1 MSATAMLS
9 GSDRR
14 LAVIAGASILFALT
28 AAVARWTG
36 LMPSAAGTVV
46 VIVGAVIALR
56 VAWSYA
62 ATSASSRAKVK
73 TLALI
78 SNVGLAISGVTLL
91 ATLPRITQVG
101 GVALMFKDTAA
112 QLWTIALLSVAAGA
126 VRTFGWRVFAGMFL
140 VGFLALSGLARFVG
154 RPIIVSLGESSA
166 LAVGVCV
173 PILEELAKLIPVAI
187 ILYVALRVR
196 KSRPSALDLTL
207 VGAWC
212 GAGFAVYENAT
223 FGRGSFSLTTNS
235 ILSPLYPMAIHGSVF
250 GWPLTQVGHNVH
262 TALIALCI
270 AFYFLYRNREPRAWL
285 APIVGAVSVLL
296 EHCSQNTIAV
306 GGLGRIVARLT
317 VIATLNG
324 MLTPILLAAG
334 IGYVAWMESR
344 AIAGKFDPLT
354 IGQLSPAEAARRSTL
369 LAAAQGSAR

>member
-1 MSATAMLS
+1 MLATATLS
-9 GSDRR
+9 GNDRR
-14 LAVIAGASILFALT
+14 LAVIAGAGILFALS

-36 LMPSAAGTVV
+36 LMPSATGTLV
-46 VIVGAVIALR
+46 VIVGATIALR

-62 ATSASSRAKVK
+62 ATSASSMAKVK
-73 TLALI
+73 TLTLI
-78 SNVGLAISGVTLL
+78 SNVGLAISAVTLL
-91 ATLPRITQVG
+91 ATLPRITQAG
-101 GVALMFKDTAA
+101 GMALMFKDTAA

-154 RPIIVSLGESSA
+154 RPIIERLGESSA

-173 PILEELAKLIPVAI
+173 PILEEVAKLIPVAV
-187 ILYVALRVR
+187 ILYAALRA
-196 KSRPSALDLTL
+196 KQARPSALDLTL

-212 GAGFAVYENAT
+212 GAGFAVYENLT

-235 ILSPLYPMAIHGSVF
+235 VLSPLYPMAVHGSAF
-250 GWPLTQVGHNVH
+250 GWPLTQVGHTVH
-262 TALIALCI
+262 TALMALCI
-270 AFYFLYRNREPRAWL
+270 AFYFLYRNREPRARF

-306 GGLGRIVARLT
+306 GGLSKIVARFT
-317 VIATLNG
+317 VITTLDG

-334 IGYVAWMESR
+334 VGYVVWLESR
-344 AIAGKFDPLT
+344 AISGKFDPLT
-354 IGQLSPAEAARRSTL
+354 TGQLSPAEAGRRSAL
-369 LAAAQGSAR
+369 LAAAQGSTR

>member
-1 MSATAMLS
+1 
-9 GSDRR
+9 
-14 LAVIAGASILFALT
+14 
-28 AAVARWTG
+28 
-36 LMPSAAGTVV
+36 
-46 VIVGAVIALR
+46 
-56 VAWSYA
+56 
-62 ATSASSRAKVK
+62 
-73 TLALI
+73 
-78 SNVGLAISGVTLL
+78 
-91 ATLPRITQVG
+91 
-101 GVALMFKDTAA
+101 
-112 QLWTIALLSVAAGA
+112 
-126 VRTFGWRVFAGMFL
+126 

-173 PILEELAKLIPVAI
+173 PILEEVAKLIPVAI
-187 ILYVALRVR
+187 ILYVALRA
-196 KSRPSALDLTL
+196 KESRPSALDLTL

-235 ILSPLYPMAIHGSVF
+235 ILSPLYPMAIHGSAF
-250 GWPLTQVGHNVH
+250 GWPLTQVGHTVH

-270 AFYFLYRNREPRAWL
+270 AFYFLYRNREPRARI

-296 EHCSQNTIAV
+296 EHCSQNAIAV
-306 GGLGRIVARLT
+306 GGLSKIVARFT

-344 AIAGKFDPLT
+344 AVAGKFDPLT
-354 IGQLSPAEAARRSTL
+354 IGQLSPAEAARRSAL

>member
-1 MSATAMLS
+1 MSATATLS
-9 GSDRR
+9 GNDRR
-14 LAVIAGASILFALT
+14 LAVIAGASTLFALS

-46 VIVGAVIALR
+46 VIVGAAIALR
-56 VAWSYA
+56 VAWSFA
-62 ATSASSRAKVK
+62 ATSASSLARVK

-78 SNVGLAISGVTLL
+78 SNVGLVISGVTLL

-101 GVALMFKDTAA
+101 GIGPMFKDTAA
-112 QLWTIALLSVAAGA
+112 QLWTIALVSIAAGA

-140 VGFLALSGLARFVG
+140 VGFLALSGLARFIG
-154 RPIIVSLGESSA
+154 RPIIESLGDSSA

-187 ILYVALRVR
+187 ILYVALRTK

-235 ILSPLYPMAIHGSVF
+235 VLSPLYPMVVHGSAF
-250 GWPLTQVGHNVH
+250 GWPLTQVGHTVH
-262 TALIALCI
+262 TALIALCL
-270 AFYFLYRNREPRAWL
+270 AFYFLYRNREPRARI
-285 APIVGAVSVLL
+285 APVVGAVSVLL
-296 EHCSQNTIAV
+296 EHCSQNTLVV
-306 GGLGRIVARLT
+306 GGLSKIVARFT
-317 VIATLNG
+317 VIATLDG
-324 MLTPILLAAG
+324 MLTPLLLAAG
-334 IGYVAWMESR
+334 IGYVAWRESR
-344 AIAGKFDPLT
+344 AIAGKFDPWT
-354 IGQLSPAEAARRSTL
+354 IGQLSPAEAARRAAL
-369 LAAAQGSAR
+369 LAAAQASAR